1 MTVKKGLKSL
11 AESSPNFSNQA
22 LENAITDIQTKVN
35 SDWVTKTFTLDTA
48 IRNNTVLTTT
58 QKNTILDDINYI
70 PYLNIGR
77 YLNDVIRHSNTI
89 LDATIIPITSGDVQT
104 ATFLE
109 ILQSVQS
116 IQTLIPQLYGVT
128 PAEKSRSVN
137 DHLGSLNDVFL
148 KTEDSSKP
156 TFELITE
163 NLQQM
168 MRLTNHSSPTD
179 DVADG
184 GDIEVA
190 QDALLTFI
198 NSVVADST
206 DFQQTLDKHADHL
219 KNQFTGLNLYLTNLG
234 IFGNH
239 ADIQAIQAQAEA
251 NYNAVENQRLLE
263 ISNLS
268 NIRTYSESLINNM
281 GYTSLAE
288 DADLRKLMANISGNA
303 NWQTYFND
311 YETNLANSN
320 PIYETD
326 VDSDKESV
334 IDQILL
340 NKGLPDVVDY
350 VDLLSVAN
358 KAIKDDRIDT
368 KDFESYTTEK
378 IITKCCE
385 QLGITTA
392 NNSIYNQSQSLLTN
406 LNARDRQIIADALD
420 ANQDSN
426 TLS

>member
-1 MTVKKGLKSL
+1 
-11 AESSPNFSNQA
+11 
-22 LENAITDIQTKVN
+22 
-35 SDWVTKTFTLDTA
+35 
-48 IRNNTVLTTT
+48 
-58 QKNTILDDINYI
+58 
-70 PYLNIGR
+70 
-77 YLNDVIRHSNTI
+77 
-89 LDATIIPITSGDVQT
+89 
-104 ATFLE
+104 
-109 ILQSVQS
+109 
-116 IQTLIPQLYGVT
+116 
-128 PAEKSRSVN
+128 
-137 DHLGSLNDVFL
+137 
-148 KTEDSSKP
+148 
-156 TFELITE
+156 
-163 NLQQM
+163 M
-168 MRLTNHSSPTD
+168 MRLQNHSSPTD

-190 QDALLTFI
+190 QDALLTFLGSI
-198 NSVVADST
+198 VADST

-406 LNARDRQIIADALD
+406 LNDRDRQIIADALD

-426 TLS
+426 TVS